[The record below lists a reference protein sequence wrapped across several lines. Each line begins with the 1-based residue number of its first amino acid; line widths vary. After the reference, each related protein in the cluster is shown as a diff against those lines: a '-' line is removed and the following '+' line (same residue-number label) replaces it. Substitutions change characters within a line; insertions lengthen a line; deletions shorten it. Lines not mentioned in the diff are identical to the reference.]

1 MTRPTPP
8 VGLDDLIA
16 AITGRR
22 TDALDQLTEAV
33 ATADRIG
40 AAADQLIG
48 HFVDRARH
56 SGASWTDIGRRT
68 GATEQAART
77 KFVGGPAAARPAFD
91 KLTQPAHNAVVA
103 AMNEAKQGGSA
114 EIEPAH
120 LVLGLLGADGT
131 AVAALR
137 TQGVDL
143 GRLRDA
149 AVTALPARGD
159 AHPATV
165 PYNAR
170 AKTALERTFQA
181 AVLLDD
187 DGVGTGHVLL
197 GLLEEENGTGLLHS
211 LGADRETTERFVTD
225 AGEEPPVSR

>member
-8 VGLDDLIA
+8 VGLDDLIT

-33 ATADRIG
+33 ATADRVG
-40 AAADQLIG
+40 AAADRLIG
-48 HFVDRARH
+48 HFVDRARR
-56 SGASWTDIGRRT
+56 SGVSWTDIGRRT
-68 GATEQAART
+68 GVTEQAART
-77 KFVGGPAAARPAFD
+77 RFGGEPAAARPAFD
-91 KLTQPAHNAVVA
+91 KLTRPAHNAVVA
-103 AMNEAKQGGSA
+103 AMKEAKQGGSA

-149 AVTALPARGD
+149 AVAALPARGD
-159 AHPATV
+159 ARPAMV
-165 PYNAR
+165 PYGAR
-170 AKTALERTFQA
+170 AKTALELTFQA
-181 AVLLDD
+181 AALLDD

-197 GLLEEENGTGLLHS
+197 GLLAEENGTGLLHS
-211 LGADRETTERFVTD
+211 LGAGLETTERFVTD
-225 AGEEPPVSR
+225 AGKEPPVSR